1 MKSRKGFQSFQHS
14 FQLLKKQYMKA
25 IFFSIFTI
33 LFLSAFSQQQAPL
46 HLRHFMQKAPSQAK
60 ETPYG
65 ANVKAGHF
73 ANAGD
78 AKIYY
83 EVYGKGKPIVVL
95 HGGIFGSTY
104 EMYQFI
110 DSLKKSYQV
119 IAVSTRGHGKSEL
132 GTEPITYE
140 QKAADVMA
148 VINAVTKDSV
158 TVLGF
163 SDGGYTGYE
172 LASKYPNRVKR
183 LIAIGATELSPGLRD
198 FGFDAQQGIALDTA
212 YWHQQFTLMPEP
224 QRLQEMFSKL
234 GNMYNHLTLDKVFF
248 QTIQCPTLVMAGDR
262 DRGNPAPR
270 VVSTA
275 QMIPQSQVGIIP
287 NTTHTVFLENF
298 NAVWACVVPFLKQ

>member
-1 MKSRKGFQSFQHS
+1 MKT
-14 FQLLKKQYMKA
+14 
-25 IFFSIFTI
+25 IFFSLATF
-33 LFLSAFSQQQAPL
+33 LFLTAFSQQQTPIR
-46 HLRHFMQKAPSQAK
+46 LRHFMQIAPSSAK
-60 ETPYG
+60 EIPYG
-65 ANVKAGHF
+65 ANPKAGHY

-104 EMYQFI
+104 EMFQFI
-110 DSLKKSYQV
+110 DSLGKSYQV
-119 IAVSTRGHGKSEL
+119 IAVSTRGHGKSSL

-158 TVLGF
+158 TILGF

-172 LASKYPNRVKR
+172 LASRYPNRIKK

-198 FGFDAQQGIALDTA
+198 FAFDAKQGIALDTA
-212 YWHQQFTLMPEP
+212 YWNQQFKLMPEP
-224 QRLQEMFSKL
+224 QRLQEMFTKL
-234 GNMYNHLTLDKVFF
+234 GNMYNHLTLDKAFF
-248 QTIQCPTLVMAGDR
+248 QTIKCPTLVMAGDR
-262 DRGNPAPR
+262 DPGNPAQR

-275 QMIPQSQVGIIP
+275 QMIPQSHIAIIP
-287 NTTHTVFLENF
+287 NTTHGVFLENF